1 VVVAILVVPA
11 LAFGAANKFNAGQA
25 SVEDNTVVVPLEIA
39 NQNGFIAADIPLTF
53 SDGVTLKEVTF
64 ENTRVA
70 TFDLKL
76 THIDNEKNFVLIGVV
91 NQATSTAQQPL
102 VAGEGTVANL
112 VFEIDDPTIDKITIE
127 PMTMERPYHSLMFV
141 YDTRTQPGQ
150 IGHDIVEPEFGPMT
164 VALSG
169 IGNALPTSFALAQ
182 NYPNPFNPSTEI
194 SYSLPVPSQV
204 ELSIY
209 NVLGQRVNTL
219 VNGEMPAGDHTVT
232 WDGRNSSGGSV
243 SSGVYF
249 YRIQATNFVE
259 TKKMMM
265 LK

>member
-1 VVVAILVVPA
+1 LVVPA
-11 LAFGAANKFNAGQA
+11 LAFGAANKFSAGQA
-25 SVEDNTVVVPLEIA
+25 VAENNTVVVPLEIA
-39 NQNGFIAADIPLTF
+39 NQDGLIAADIPLKF

-70 TFDLKL
+70 NFDLKL
-76 THIDNEKNFVLIGVV
+76 THIDNEENIVLIGVV
-91 NQATSTAQQPL
+91 NQASATAQEPL
-102 VAGEGTVANL
+102 VAGSGVVANL
-112 VFEIDDPTIDKITIE
+112 VFEIDDPTIDKLTLE
-127 PMTMERPYHSLMFV
+127 PITMERPYHHLTFV
-141 YDTRTQPGQ
+141 YNTRTTPGQ
-150 IGHDIVEPEFGPMT
+150 IAHDMIEPEFSGMT

-169 IGNALPTSFALAQ
+169 AGNALPTSFALAQ

-194 SYSLPVPSQV
+194 SYSLPVASQV
-204 ELSIY
+204 ELSVY
-209 NVLGQRVNTL
+209 NVLGQKVNTL
-219 VNGEMPAGDHTVT
+219 VNSEMPAGDHTVT

-249 YRIQATNFVE
+249 YRIQANNYVE